1 MLLGVH
7 CSVSGGLEK
16 AFDEAVT
23 LGIDAMQVFT
33 RNQRQWSA
41 KPVSNEEQAAF
52 VGAGKK
58 SEVKFSFSH
67 CSYLIN
73 LASENEDNRLKS
85 VAALREEVER
95 CTRLGLSYCVLHPGA
110 AGSQDFNTAIGRI
123 SQGLKTVLDATSNSK
138 VMILLENTAGQGT
151 SVGGTFE
158 NLLEIRKLVPG
169 NRIGYCFDT
178 CHAFA
183 SGYEIRTEKEV
194 AAVFKKFDNVLGI
207 DNLKVFHLNDSKGD
221 LGTHLD
227 RHDHI
232 GKGKLGLIPF
242 HYIMNQFSSVPKVIE
257 TPKEDD
263 WDKINLDL
271 LRSMVGKKSMK
282 A

>member
-1 MLLGVH
+1 MLGVH

-16 AFDEAVT
+16 AFDEART
-23 LGIDAMQVFT
+23 LEINAMQVFT
-33 RNQRQWSA
+33 RNQRQWKA
-41 KPVSNEEQAAF
+41 KPVSDEEQKAF
-52 VGAGKK
+52 ADAGKN
-58 SEVKFSFSH
+58 STVKISFSH

-73 LASENEDNRLKS
+73 LASEIEDNRLKS
-85 VAALREEVER
+85 VAALQEEVDR

-110 AGSQDFNTAIGRI
+110 AGSQNFATAIDHI
-123 SQGLKTVLDATSNSK
+123 AAGLKTVLSATKDSK
-138 VMILLENTAGQGT
+138 VMILLENTAGQGS

-183 SGYEIRTEKEV
+183 AGYDMRTENS
-194 AAVFKKFDNVLGI
+194 AGDIFNKFNDVLGI
-207 DNLKVFHLNDSKGD
+207 ENLKVFHLNDSKGD

-232 GKGKLGLIPF
+232 GKGKLGLEPF
-242 HYIMNQFSSVPKVIE
+242 RFIMNQFKDIPKVLE

-263 WDKINLDL
+263 GDRINLNL
-271 LRSMVGKKSMK
+271 LRCLVK
-282 A
+282 